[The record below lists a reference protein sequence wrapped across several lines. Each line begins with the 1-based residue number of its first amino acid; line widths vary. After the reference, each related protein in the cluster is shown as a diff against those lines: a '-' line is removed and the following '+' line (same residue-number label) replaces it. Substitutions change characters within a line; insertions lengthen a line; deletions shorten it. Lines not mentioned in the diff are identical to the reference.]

1 MKLRRKC
8 VPYVLMVWCGD
19 GVSEPVCIPSIL
31 LQDTLPLPFTLTAK
45 RVAHCYGIFK
55 LQINCV
61 VEDDKVG
68 TDFLEESITA
78 FDSHVQSVDI
88 IAFNK
93 I

>member
-1 MKLRRKC
+1 M
-8 VPYVLMVWCGD
+8 LMVWCGA
-19 GVSEPVCIPSIL
+19 GVSQL
-31 LQDTLPLPFTLTAK
+31 LFAPRRTSPLLSLAAK
-45 RVAHCYGIFK
+45 RVPHCYGIFK

-68 TDFLEESITA
+68 TDFLEESIVA